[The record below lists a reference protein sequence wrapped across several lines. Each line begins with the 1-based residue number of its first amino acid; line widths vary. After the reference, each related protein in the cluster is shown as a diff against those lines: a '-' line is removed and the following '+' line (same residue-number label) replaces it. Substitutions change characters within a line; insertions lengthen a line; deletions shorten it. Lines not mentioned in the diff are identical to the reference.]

1 MYGELKSIFIRRG
14 GCFAFERRREH
25 TVETFEHQQ
34 LTAISTHCKKMIL
47 NELLFAQYLFVLLT
61 DNRTENLVSNWIY
74 IFRKIA
80 ESNCCTQGYGLF

>member
-25 TVETFEHQQ
+25 TVETFEHRQ

-47 NELLFAQYLFVLLT
+47 NKNFIAVCSTLVCPPLT
-61 DNRTENLVSNWIY
+61 DDRTENLVSNWIY
-74 IFRKIA
+74 I
-80 ESNCCTQGYGLF
+80 E